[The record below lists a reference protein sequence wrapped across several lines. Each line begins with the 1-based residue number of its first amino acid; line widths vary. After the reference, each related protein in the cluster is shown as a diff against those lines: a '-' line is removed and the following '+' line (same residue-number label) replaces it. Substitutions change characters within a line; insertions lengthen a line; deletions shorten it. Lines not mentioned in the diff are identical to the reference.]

1 MEGKKPKLEVDLGM
15 RQWIISNGV
24 YYRWFRQIE
33 ASRVRSLGK
42 KSVCFFS
49 PSLFGFLSTS
59 RLCNS
64 VAIFSSMAVRATVS
78 RFPTDPDAQEAS
90 GLPWGVTVSPFSPVD
105 ELGNPPVSGSNGN
118 LLGNPPVSGSNGN
131 LVPRCDNCWAYF
143 NSYCELEQWV
153 GTCSLY
159 GTLNGLTSETIAR
172 YSQPELCA
180 ETCSSF
186 IDLELPDDGEE
197 AVKAWP
203 VYVAAV
209 DLASSE
215 EFLELIKSALLAALE
230 ALGPGS
236 LFGLVTFSHKIGLYD
251 VQGPIPVVKNVFIP
265 PRYRC
270 FIAL

>member
-1 MEGKKPKLEVDLGM
+1 MVT
-15 RQWIISNGV
+15 
-24 YYRWFRQIE
+24 
-33 ASRVRSLGK
+33 
-42 KSVCFFS
+42 
-49 PSLFGFLSTS
+49 LFLA
-59 RLCNS
+59 
-64 VAIFSSMAVRATVS
+64 AIRATVS

-118 LLGNPPVSGSNGN
+118 L
-131 LVPRCDNCWAYF
+131 VPRCDNCWAYF
-143 NSYCELEQWV
+143 NSYCELEQWA
-153 GTCSLY
+153 GTCSLC

-180 ETCSSF
+180 EMCSSF

-197 AVKAWP
+197 AVKARP